1 MLAVFDR
8 AFQDRSKIN
17 HIVASKQPRQQWFT
31 KEEAEKL
38 ATDGI
43 ATIDWA
49 STAKDGEAVDLVFA
63 SAGAEPTIETL
74 AALHLVNEVFPQ
86 AKFRY
91 VNVVELGRLQKKKG
105 ALNQERELS
114 DEEFEKYFGPS
125 GTPVIFGFHGYED
138 LIESIFY
145 QRGHD
150 GLIVHGYREDGD
162 ITTTYDMRVYS
173 ELDRFHQ
180 AIDAMQVLYVN
191 RKVNQGLAKAFI
203 DRMKRT
209 LVKHFEVTRNEGVD
223 IPDFTEWVWS
233 DLKK

>member
-1 MLAVFDR
+1 
-8 AFQDRSKIN
+8 
-17 HIVASKQPRQQWFT
+17 
-31 KEEAEKL
+31 
-38 ATDGI
+38 
-43 ATIDWA
+43 
-49 STAKDGEAVDLVFA
+49 
-63 SAGAEPTIETL
+63 
-74 AALHLVNEVFPQ
+74 
-86 AKFRY
+86 
-91 VNVVELGRLQKKKG
+91 LQKKKG

-203 DRMKRT
+203 DRMERT

-223 IPDFTEWVWS
+223 IPEFTEWVWS
-233 DLKK
+233 DLTK

>member
-1 MLAVFDR
+1 MKNL
-8 AFQDRSKIN
+8 KILW
-17 HIVASKQPRQQWFT
+17 P
-31 KEEAEKL
+31 
-38 ATDGI
+38 
-43 ATIDWA
+43 
-49 STAKDGEAVDLVFA
+49 
-63 SAGAEPTIETL
+63 
-74 AALHLVNEVFPQ
+74 
-86 AKFRY
+86 FRHSS
-91 VNVVELGRLQKKKG
+91 N
-105 ALNQERELS
+105 
-114 DEEFEKYFGPS
+114 
-125 GTPVIFGFHGYED
+125 FGFHGYED

>member
-1 MLAVFDR
+1 MLTHLAEKKSDFIRQYLPADGNTLLAVFDR

-74 AALHLVNEVFPQ
+74 AALHLINEVLPQ

-105 ALNQERELS
+105 STQS
-114 DEEFEKYFGPS
+114 
-125 GTPVIFGFHGYED
+125 
-138 LIESIFY
+138 
-145 QRGHD
+145 
-150 GLIVHGYREDGD
+150 
-162 ITTTYDMRVYS
+162 
-173 ELDRFHQ
+173 
-180 AIDAMQVLYVN
+180 
-191 RKVNQGLAKAFI
+191 
-203 DRMKRT
+203 RT
-209 LVKHFEVTRNEGVD
+209 
-223 IPDFTEWVWS
+223 
-233 DLKK
+233 